1 MDLVK
6 EISGLPPAEQ
16 EQYIALL
23 LFLRKQGVSVE
34 DLVAAAAA
42 APAGTD
48 LKAFMVQRLKQVPN
62 AEELLTADSD
72 ALFAQAREQGLGVF
86 QALSEP
92 GAVEQIKQEASD
104 VAPEIVD
111 EALDT
116 AQRLSAVIP
125 SRRRLAQSIDMQGD
139 ADLIEKASELKSL
152 DRQKALY
159 DASYRAGTFAQKMAG
174 QQPTTY
180 GFAPAVAPEGLS
192 AADLAEEKGRLLR
205 QLTDLQQARARL
217 VQSANQSDREKER
230 SRREV
235 YQTLLK
241 QQEER
246 LSNLSTSQLAKHKDI
261 RDRFEDK
268 DKEIDTAM
276 GEFDLAR
283 NPKSGIIEAAARKYA
298 GTSDGPTRLNELKKT
313 FDSLAGNQVAQYLLI
328 KRTADAF
335 GSSNFKGTWSAV
347 PGYAVDQTDFTTTG
361 RSLGISDE
369 AALKAAFN
377 TYSEKGRRIS
387 ELKTEQIE
395 LRKQMDEIV
404 WPGVASFYADKLR
417 TAESWFK
424 STYAP
429 EGGFTTIEAPANA
442 ESADAASYVGSVYP
456 GAVLAG
462 SDVKLPSGEVVAY
475 SDFAADFPS
484 AEFNPATQSIV
495 PAVPASR
502 FLEETIEQTQ
512 DALSDLDDPQLS
524 EMDER
529 KQDIMQDP
537 RFDMY
542 MEKNG
547 YTDRDKAFEYFKSD
561 YALRKRLASPA
572 TDRQKRDAALV
583 SGQAMGTLPQR
594 IGAVARTALGPPGR
608 QRRQRRR
615 QAVLSL
621 LSPGV
626 KKSRI
631 TEDDAATAT
640 TTQPAPETAPPQAA
654 ASPPPAPEPA
664 LPTVWT
670 DAGKYATY
678 AVDKDGNLTMT
689 KDGKTSTIDPVK
701 QKKAHAA
708 IMAARTVAN
717 GIEFP
722 EPSEFDDATRSAVGQ
737 AMLDEDEASGAPT
750 ALPRQV
756 LQSEE
761 QFKKELAA
769 IPDAPDDIRVSPLER
784 LRFGQEERGLRV
796 PPLVRFAY
804 EAVEKAKSS
813 GDTPPRWATNTIAG
827 YQQEQDA
834 AGASMRR
841 DAGIAAAEEAIEK
854 ARMLDE
860 EPPAW
865 AAATLD
871 SLPLVP
877 QDRGEIQRATTEP
890 EIRGRSEQQ
899 NKYLASLPE
908 VEPTGGEGVPL
919 SSSGHVREGIDVAK
933 ARTVPVLPRP
943 EPLDDPTRFTEPE
956 LVGSGGVPVD
966 PDLQRV
972 YAAGERAMEADNQ
985 EQVSSSPSSNDVSV
999 SSDQER
1005 KRKRR
1010 LLDKVLMRMYEAPAM
1025 EGTSSI

>member
-6 EISGLPPAEQ
+6 EISGLPAEDRDL
-16 EQYIALL
+16 YITLL

-42 APAGTD
+42 APSGTD
-48 LKAFMVQRLKQVPN
+48 ISDFLGEKIDQIPDGYKLLDDNWDAFV
-62 AEELLTADSD
+62 
-72 ALFAQAREQGLGVF
+72 AQAKEQGLGVF

-92 GAVEQIKQEASD
+92 GAVDQIKQKASD

-246 LSNLSTSQLAKHKDI
+246 LENLSTSQLAKHKDI

-276 GEFDLAR
+276 EEFDLAR

-298 GTSDGPTRLNELKKT
+298 GTSDGNVRLNDLKKT
-313 FDSLAGNQVAQYLLI
+313 FDSLAGNPVAQYLLI

-347 PGYAVDQTDFTTTG
+347 PNYAVDQTDFTTTG
-361 RSLGISDE
+361 RSLGINDD

-387 ELKTEQIE
+387 ELSDEQIE

-404 WPGVASFYADKLR
+404 WPGVSSFYADKLR

-502 FLEETIEQTQ
+502 FLEETIEQAQ

-678 AVDKDGNLTMT
+678 AVDKDGNLTLT

-701 QKKAHAA
+701 QKEAHAA

-737 AMLDEDEASGAPT
+737 AMLDEDEASGVGSRPYPYNPDEVSGSST

-756 LQSEE
+756 LQSDE

-784 LRFGQEERGLRV
+784 LRFGQEEKGLRV

-890 EIRGRSEQQ
+890 EIRGSSEQQ

-943 EPLDDPTRFTEPE
+943 EPLDDPTRYTEPE

-972 YAAGERAMEADNQ
+972 YAAGERSMQADEEAED
-985 EQVSSSPSSNDVSV
+985 E
-999 SSDQER
+999 
-1005 KRKRR
+1005 RKRR
-1010 LLDKVLMRMYEAPAM
+1010 LLSKVLETTGPVPA
-1025 EGTSSI
+1025 GF

>member
-1 MDLVK
+1 
-6 EISGLPPAEQ
+6 
-16 EQYIALL
+16 
-23 LFLRKQGVSVE
+23 
-34 DLVAAAAA
+34 
-42 APAGTD
+42 
-48 LKAFMVQRLKQVPN
+48 
-62 AEELLTADSD
+62 
-72 ALFAQAREQGLGVF
+72 
-86 QALSEP
+86 
-92 GAVEQIKQEASD
+92 
-104 VAPEIVD
+104 
-111 EALDT
+111 
-116 AQRLSAVIP
+116 
-125 SRRRLAQSIDMQGD
+125 
-139 ADLIEKASELKSL
+139 
-152 DRQKALY
+152 
-159 DASYRAGTFAQKMAG
+159 MAG

-246 LSNLSTSQLAKHKDI
+246 LENLSTSQLAKHKDI

-298 GTSDGPTRLNELKKT
+298 GTSDGNVRLNDLKKT
-313 FDSLAGNQVAQYLLI
+313 FDSLAGNPVAQYLLI

-347 PGYAVDQTDFTTTG
+347 LGYAVDQTDFTTTG
-361 RSLGISDE
+361 RSLGINDD

-387 ELKTEQIE
+387 ELSDEQIE

-404 WPGVASFYADKLR
+404 WPGVSSFYADKLR

-429 EGGFTTIEAPANA
+429 EGGFTTIEAPADA
-442 ESADAASYVGSVYP
+442 GSADAASYVGSVYP

-502 FLEETIEQTQ
+502 FLEETIEQAQ

-678 AVDKDGNLTMT
+678 AVDKDGNLTLT

-701 QKKAHAA
+701 QKEAHAA

-737 AMLDEDEASGAPT
+737 AMLDEDEASGVGSRPYPYNPDEVSGSST

-756 LQSEE
+756 LQSDE

-784 LRFGQEERGLRV
+784 LRFGQEEKGLRV

-890 EIRGRSEQQ
+890 EIRGSSEQQ

-943 EPLDDPTRFTEPE
+943 EPLDDPTRYTEPE

-972 YAAGERAMEADNQ
+972 YAAGERSMQADEEAED
-985 EQVSSSPSSNDVSV
+985 E
-999 SSDQER
+999 
-1005 KRKRR
+1005 RKRR
-1010 LLDKVLMRMYEAPAM
+1010 LLSKVLETTGPVPA
-1025 EGTSSI
+1025 GF